1 MRHKIPRVLL
11 IAEAANP
18 DWVSVPLVGWNIAS
32 ALSRKANVHIVTQI
46 RNREAFLAQGL
57 VEGQHFTAIDSESL
71 AARIHKLAEVMRGG
85 TGKGWT
91 TLTAFQSITY
101 PYFEYLVWK
110 KFGQSIMDGEY
121 DIVHRVTPLSP
132 TAPSSLAG
140 KCKSSNVPFIL
151 GPLNGGL
158 PWPSEYRRERVKERE
173 WLSYVRTFYTMLP
186 AIRSTYKNATTV
198 IAGSIHT
205 KSELEKH
212 KRSVVYIP
220 ENGIDPKRFSR
231 HQKTNLG
238 PLRLVF
244 VGRLVPYKGAEIAI
258 RAAANL
264 LRKGEVHLEIVGD
277 GPEMKTLKQLVK
289 ANGLDAE
296 VLFSGWKTQS
306 EVAKILCGKDMLIF
320 PSIREFGGGVV
331 LESMASGV
339 VPAVVDYGGP
349 GELVNSDCGFVIEM
363 ASRENLAVAYNRLLE
378 DVLSQKYDLKAMSK
392 LAIARVETLYSWDAK
407 AQQILEVY
415 DSALSKKLDQPKFGF
430 LD

>member
-1 MRHKIPRVLL
+1 MSYQIPRVLL

-18 DWVSVPLVGWNIAS
+18 DWVSVPLVGWHIAS

-71 AARIHKLAEVMRGG
+71 AAPIHRLAEVMRGG
-85 TGKGWT
+85 SGKGWT

-110 KFGQSIMDGEY
+110 KFGKSIKDGEY

-132 TAPSSLAG
+132 TAPSSLAR

-158 PWPSEYRRERVKERE
+158 PWPSAYRRERLKERE
-173 WLSYVRTFYTMLP
+173 WLSYVRTFYALLP
-186 AIRSTYKNATTV
+186 AIRSTYKYATTI
-198 IAGSIHT
+198 IAGSTHT
-205 KSELEKH
+205 KSELERH
-212 KRSVVYIP
+212 QRSVVYIP
-220 ENGIDPKRFSR
+220 ENGIDPTRFLSR
-231 HQKTNLG
+231 QKSNIG

-258 RAAANL
+258 RAAAKL
-264 LRKGEVHLEIVGD
+264 LRKGAVHLEIIGD
-277 GPEMKTLKQLVK
+277 GPEMHALKQLV
-289 ANGLDAE
+289 ASNGLDAS
-296 VLFSGWKTQS
+296 VIFTGWKTQS
-306 EVAKILCGKDMLIF
+306 EVAKILSEKDMLVF

-331 LESMASGV
+331 LEAMASGV

-349 GELVNSDCGFVIEM
+349 SELVNSDCGFVIEM
-363 ASRENLAVAYNRLLE
+363 ASREDLAVAFTRLLE

-392 LAIARVETLYSWDAK
+392 LALARVETLYSWDAK

-415 DSALSKKLDQPKFGF
+415 ESAISKKLDQPEFGF